1 MSFSQFVKSPSGE
14 SIRPILTDLARIR
27 RMEAFSAAGRP
38 ALLAV
43 ASEIESVAPSLTHT
57 EKQHVGRWV
66 HRVLGPR
73 GWRPVEKKRMP
84 GGGLFRTA
92 SVYRRI
98 GRSAA
103 AADQPAADRHPGAA
117 HRGVADRLAAARER
131 VRRLPVKP
139 QSVNAFLR
147 SKRDAA
153 RNER

>member
-1 MSFSQFVKSPSGE
+1 MSFSKFMDSPAGE
-14 SIRPILTDLARIR
+14 SIRPILSDQARIR

-43 ASEIESVAPSLTHT
+43 AAEIESVAPSLSDT

-73 GWRPVEKKRMP
+73 GWRPVEKKRLP

-92 SVYRRI
+92 AVYRRI
-98 GRSAA
+98 SPSA
-103 AADQPAADRHPGAA
+103 AADQPPRDPPPGS
-117 HRGVADRLAAARER
+117 GNLSPKGRLAAARER

-139 QSVNAFLR
+139 QGVNAFLR
-147 SKRDAA
+147 SKRTAA
-153 RNER
+153 KTEL